1 MDVEKAVGHTLEQ
14 KDTTNVR
21 RFRISICGQFSTG
34 KTSLF
39 DSLRNKN
46 FVLEK
51 KSTLVATVQDSIFVE
66 GGLTDT
72 TISAAD
78 YFLRDVK
85 ERILEEERIRTEN
98 EKLRKEQVDLER
110 EQRRAAEDLQRTQ
123 DLAQQQH
130 TPVITPFDKSSNP
143 GKRAAAPLPAR
154 STSGRPELL
163 GSVRQPG
170 RTQPDPSLSTTIT
183 PPVYERRP
191 RQSSQRRTERSKSK
205 QVRLDINRRQLH
217 EEFLQ
222 NILDDKE
229 IMRTIESSEVV
240 VSTWDSGGQSVFSS
254 IQHLLMG
261 DDNVIYVLCFNSSEQ
276 LHEVK
281 EQMYISLGPDGTERK
296 VRAIEVPECLRNIDH
311 IRHWLTAIHFAKKDD
326 SPIPPV
332 IFVGTFADMAI
343 EKSSCTMEEFKEGLW
358 RNLQGYCKRSPTFQ
372 AMEDDTFST
381 HGPDSLHLVDNTVS
395 GTTDTRSDDVQ
406 ALSNHLQKAMD
417 AVLEGSEIKKDWLRF
432 EWVLQR
438 LRNHRQKTKSLP
450 GYIDHEYAA
459 ELAAKVCN
467 ITDAN
472 EVEDM
477 LQYYDQLRLIIYRPN
492 SASKP
497 AHASFLSKESNA
509 RIVVYDVAWLIEKF
523 NDLIYGPEFTGKI
536 ENPEGTVKP
545 KDKAPSHRHT
555 LWTTGVLSSTLI
567 NTSWNHLK
575 DVTDQLLEIMVSF
588 ELFYPNGN
596 ESYLVP
602 FALQVRPDPS
612 ILESMREE
620 SDVISGARMAITTCD
635 IPLLIK
641 AHPDDDMCYEED
653 PDIPLPH
660 SDYFFLL
667 VRLMQK
673 WKITRP
679 DRSVRLQYNS
689 AWMAIPNAS
698 LGLHNFHGCSV
709 SVFLAHYEISG
720 AILLSAC
727 IEQDTKSFKPSHVS
741 SHDGKSEKIANV
753 LCNIR
758 QAVIDIVR
766 DLHGSKRPRPK
777 LFLLPFP
784 PACGCREENTDK
796 DLGNAHWKIPIQ
808 GDDFAPTHEVEASV
822 HGNNDEPS
830 TQKSVMER
838 LPSNGICQSCGDV
851 YNEPCNGNA
860 WFNRESNFVVSII
873 LDGTTP
879 VSIQAI

>member
-72 TISAAD
+72 TMSAAD
-78 YFLRDVK
+78 YILLDVK
-85 ERILEEERIRTEN
+85 ERILEEERIRTEK
-98 EKLRKEQVDLER
+98 EKLRKEQEDLER

-130 TPVITPFDKSSNP
+130 TPVMTPSEKPSNP
-143 GKRAAAPLPAR
+143 GKRDAAPLLER
-154 STSGRPELL
+154 ITSGRPELL
-163 GSVRQPG
+163 GSVRQP
-170 RTQPDPSLSTTIT
+170 DPSLSTTIA

-191 RQSSQRRTERSKSK
+191 RQSSQRRTERSKPK
-205 QVRLDINRRQLH
+205 KVRPIINLTQWR
-217 EEFLQ
+217 EEILQ
-222 NILDDKE
+222 NILNDKE

-276 LHEVK
+276 LDEVK
-281 EQMYISLGPDGTERK
+281 KQMYISLGPDGTDRK
-296 VRAIEVPECLRNIDH
+296 VRTIEVPECLRNIDH
-311 IRHWLTAIHFAKKDD
+311 IRHWLTAIHFAKQDD
-326 SPIPPV
+326 SRIPPV
-332 IFVGTFADMAI
+332 IFVGTFADMATQ
-343 EKSSCTMEEFKEGLW
+343 KFSCTTEELKKGLW
-358 RNLQGYCKRSPTFQ
+358 QNLQEYCKRSPTFQ
-372 AMEDDTFST
+372 AMEDDPFST

-395 GTTDTRSDDVQ
+395 GKADTRSDEVQ
-406 ALSNHLQKAMD
+406 ALCNHLQKAMD
-417 AVLEGSEIKKDWLRF
+417 DVLGGNEIKKEWLRF

-438 LRNHRQKTKSLP
+438 LRQERQKSKSLP
-450 GYIDHEYAA
+450 GYIDHEYVV
-459 ELAAKVCN
+459 ELADKVCN

-497 AHASFLSKESNA
+497 AHA

-523 NDLIYGPEFTGKI
+523 NDLIYGPEFTGKM
-536 ENPEGTVKP
+536 ENPEGTDKP
-545 KDKAPSHRHT
+545 KDKAASHRHT
-555 LWTTGVLSSTLI
+555 LWKTGVLSSTLI
-567 NTSWNHLK
+567 DTSWKHVRE
-575 DVTDQLLEIMVSF
+575 VTDQLLEIMVSF

-596 ESYLVP
+596 DSYLVP

-620 SDVISGARMAITTCD
+620 SHVISGARMAITTCD
-635 IPLLIK
+635 IPLLIM
-641 AHPDDDMCYEED
+641 AHPDDGMRCEED
-653 PDIPLPH
+653 PDTPLPH

-667 VRLMQK
+667 VRLIRK
-673 WKITRP
+673 WKIKRP

-727 IEQDTKSFKPSHVS
+727 IEQDAKSFKPGHIS

-758 QAVIDIVR
+758 QAVIDIVLA
-766 DLHGSKRPRPK
+766 LHGSKRPRPKRPRPK

-784 PACGCREENTDK
+784 PACGCREENTDN

-808 GDDFAPTHEVEASV
+808 GDDFAPPHEVEASV
-822 HGNNDEPS
+822 QCNNEESS
-830 TQKSVMER
+830 TQKPVMEP
-838 LPSNGICQSCGDV
+838 LPSNSTCESCGV
-851 YNEPCNGNA
+851 AYNILHNGNA
-860 WFNRESNFVVSII
+860 WFNRESDFEVSII
-873 LDGTTP
+873 LGGTTP
-879 VSIQAI
+879 VSIQASLL

>member
-14 KDTTNVR
+14 KDMTNVR

-72 TISAAD
+72 TMSAAD
-78 YFLRDVK
+78 YILLDVK
-85 ERILEEERIRTEN
+85 ERILEEERIRTEK
-98 EKLRKEQVDLER
+98 EKLRQKQVDREM

-130 TPVITPFDKSSNP
+130 TPVMTPSDKPSNP
-143 GKRAAAPLPAR
+143 SKRDAAPLPGR
-154 STSGRPELL
+154 PTSGRQELL

-170 RTQPDPSLSTTIT
+170 RTQPDPSLSTTIA
-183 PPVYERRP
+183 PHLYERRP
-191 RQSSQRRTERSKSK
+191 HQSSQRRTERSKPN
-205 QVRLDINRRQLH
+205 QLDINIRQWH
-217 EEFLQ
+217 EEILQ
-222 NILDDKE
+222 NILNDKE

-276 LHEVK
+276 LDEVK
-281 EQMYISLGPDGTERK
+281 DQMYISLGPNGTERK
-296 VRAIEVPECLRNIDH
+296 VRTIEVPECLRNIDH
-311 IRHWLTAIHFAKKDD
+311 IRHWLTAIHFAKNDD
-326 SPIPPV
+326 SQIPPV

-343 EKSSCTMEEFKEGLW
+343 EKSSYTMEEFKEDLW

-372 AMEDDTFST
+372 AMEYNTFST
-381 HGPDSLHLVDNTVS
+381 QGPDSLYLVDNTVS
-395 GTTDTRSDDVQ
+395 GTTDTRSDEVQ
-406 ALSNHLQKAMD
+406 ALCNHLQKAMD
-417 AVLEGSEIKKDWLRF
+417 AVLGGNKIKKEWLRF

-438 LRNHRQKTKSLP
+438 LRQERQKSKSLP
-450 GYIDHEYAA
+450 GYIKHEYAA
-459 ELAAKVCN
+459 DLAAKVCN

-497 AHASFLSKESNA
+497 ARASNA

-523 NDLIYGPEFTGKI
+523 NDLIYGPEFTGKM
-536 ENPEGTVKP
+536 ENPEGTDKP
-545 KDKAPSHRHT
+545 KDKAPSHRHI
-555 LWTTGVLSSTLI
+555 LWKTGVLSSQLI

-588 ELFYPNGN
+588 ELFYPNGD

-620 SDVISGARMAITTCD
+620 SHVIREARMAITTCD

-641 AHPDDDMCYEED
+641 AHPDNGMCYEED

-758 QAVIDIVR
+758 QAVTDIVR

-784 PACGCREENTDK
+784 PACGCREKNTDTE

-808 GDDFAPTHEVEASV
+808 GDDFAPPHEVEASV
-822 HGNNDEPS
+822 HCNNYESS

-838 LPSNGICQSCGDV
+838 LPSNSICQSCEYV

-879 VSIQAI
+879 VSIQASWL

>member
-1 MDVEKAVGHTLEQ
+1 MDIEKAVGHTLEQ
-14 KDTTNVR
+14 KDMTNVR

-72 TISAAD
+72 TMSAAD
-78 YFLRDVK
+78 FILLDVK
-85 ERILEEERIRTEN
+85 ERILEEERIRTEK
-98 EKLRKEQVDLER
+98 EKLRKKQVDLEM
-110 EQRRAAEDLQRTQ
+110 EQRRAAKDLQRTQ
-123 DLAQQQH
+123 DLVQQQH
-130 TPVITPFDKSSNP
+130 TPVMIPSDKPSNP
-143 GKRAAAPLPAR
+143 GERDAAPLPAHT
-154 STSGRPELL
+154 TSG
-163 GSVRQPG
+163 QPG

-183 PPVYERRP
+183 PPVYERP
-191 RQSSQRRTERSKSK
+191 PCQSSQRRTERSKPN
-205 QVRLDINRRQLH
+205 QPDINLRQWH
-217 EEFLQ
+217 EEILQ
-222 NILDDKE
+222 KILNDKE
-229 IMRTIESSEVV
+229 IMRTIENSEVV

-261 DDNVIYVLCFNSSEQ
+261 DENVIYVLCFNSSEQ
-276 LHEVK
+276 LDEVK
-281 EQMYISLGPDGTERK
+281 KQMYIGLGPNGTERK
-296 VRAIEVPECLRNIDH
+296 VRTIEVPECLRNIDH

-326 SPIPPV
+326 SRIPPV
-332 IFVGTFADMAI
+332 IFVGTFADIAI

-372 AMEDDTFST
+372 AMEDDELST
-381 HGPDSLHLVDNTVS
+381 QGPKSLYLVDNTVS
-395 GTTDTRSDDVQ
+395 GTTDARSDEVQ

-417 AVLEGSEIKKDWLRF
+417 AVLGGNKIKKDWLRF

-438 LRNHRQKTKSLP
+438 LRQERQKSKSLP
-450 GYIDHEYAA
+450 GYIEHEYAA

-523 NDLIYGPEFTGKI
+523 NDLIYGPEFTGKM
-536 ENPEGTVKP
+536 ENPEGTDKP

-555 LWTTGVLSSTLI
+555 LWKTGVLSSQLI
-567 NTSWNHLK
+567 NTSWKHLRE
-575 DVTDQLLEIMVSF
+575 VTDQLLEIMVSF
-588 ELFYPNGN
+588 ELFYPYGN

-612 ILESMREE
+612 ILESMRKE
-620 SDVISGARMAITTCD
+620 SHVIRGARMAITTCD

-641 AHPDDDMCYEED
+641 AHPDNDMCYEED
-653 PDIPLPH
+653 PDTPLPH

-679 DRSVRLQYNS
+679 DQSVRLQYNS
-689 AWMAIPNAS
+689 AWMVIPNAS
-698 LGLHNFHGCSV
+698 LGLNNYYGCSV

-727 IEQDTKSFKPSHVS
+727 IEQDIKSFKQSHVS
-741 SHDGKSEKIANV
+741 SHNGKSEKIASV

-784 PACGCREENTDK
+784 PACRCLEENTDS

-808 GDDFAPTHEVEASV
+808 GDNFAPPHDVEASV
-822 HGNNDEPS
+822 HCNNDESS

-838 LPSNGICQSCGDV
+838 LPSNCICQSCGDV
-851 YNEPCNGNA
+851 YKEPCNGNA
-860 WFNRESNFVVSII
+860 WFNRESNFEVSII

-879 VSIQAI
+879 VSIQAS